1 MSSIN
6 AVNKCLVLVLFLLVF
21 GTGGKVC
28 AQFYNFES
36 SAVPVAWVAQQGQ
49 LAVDIEHYKEGSRS
63 LKWMTLGQSQL
74 EINPATSYTTTNTS
88 SIYFQLY
95 SPTITNDM
103 LVVELFNSSNTLL
116 RTMTIKINFTGWRE
130 VCRYYTEFSSSL
142 NITVSRLRFTIKPTE
157 VDVQRTLYIDD
168 VNFNVSKPALRLI
181 GNHWVEDADYFPI
194 ADKVNLLFYNYPIDI
209 PENTPDEDE
218 FSALNY
224 LKTINA
230 LQLAPKS
237 GNATELT
244 QARTYT
250 ESMNIVRNPDGSV
263 RGNPVSLRSTDLS
276 EDVMFRITRYLE
288 VLAADAPS
296 VVLFNDLLDH
306 LLDQGFAEGLTFE
319 VHSNSYTAARDI
331 PATLFKILPKCN
343 ERQKEE
349 VLKLCKW
356 LVQYGHVYLP
366 EDIYM
371 YNLNADIV
379 YNYSLHFMRVA
390 LNQSTNPKAIR
401 ELKAFKRF
409 YDRYAS
415 YTPADFDMLKP
426 DGTGFHHGTHYNSY
440 MYAYS
445 TYTSYLSYLKGTP
458 FQIEVASYE
467 RFRKAFISYYLMMPC
482 ATNDNRYM
490 PFSLCGRKPG
500 SLKASIRATGFTNM
514 IAAGDALY
522 GGADNEARAA
532 YNYFFKTNFYSGMPP
547 VEYNGFYAFN
557 YSPLGVYRGNGWV
570 ATMRSPTTK
579 FWGTEIY
586 ENTNRFGRYQSH
598 GSLEVMYDGD
608 ITTSGYPVLEDNVG
622 GWDWN
627 VVPGTTTVH
636 YTSWR
641 DMMPAKNTT
650 SRFAQYTASK
660 NFAGALAWDKIGLFA
675 ADFDQSDT
683 WGSKRFTST
692 NLTYKKSVLAIDGL
706 LISIG
711 SDINTSGTYPDDMKT
726 ATNLFQSVIY
736 PISLPMT
743 VNGTA
748 ISSTYQ
754 NTFNASSN
762 QQSIISPTGTGYII
776 PRGND
781 LLEVQYGNQTA
792 PVHTGADVDAPTTSL
807 TVAKAFLNHGVKKS
821 GKSYQMVV
829 VPSATNESLVGYASQ
844 VSSGSLY
851 EVLSS
856 NSKLHS
862 IYYKP
867 KGIMAYSCFEPQE
880 NIPVGLLKATTT
892 EGLLMYRKNA
902 FIQDAY
908 DFAVV
913 NPDLRPE
920 GEGFRWSWVER
931 GTTMV
936 ITVDGTWKLQSA
948 VEAVEILSVDDSQTR
963 IQIALEPGMPC
974 YFTLLDSITTNIDTA
989 FTSKQYFSFN
999 KAGNQFLLLRSEY
1012 QHAKVEV
1019 ELYQMDGQ
1027 CLSRKTY
1034 QMDGYQLLI
1043 ENPYRANGMIIAK
1056 VVINNDK
1063 YLYKLIVNGN

>member
-1 MSSIN
+1 MLAIN
-6 AVNKCLVLVLFLLVF
+6 VGNKYIVLVLILLGI
-21 GTGGKVC
+21 GTMGKVC
-28 AQFYNFES
+28 AQYYNFES
-36 SAVPVAWVAQQGQ
+36 SAIPVAWVAQQGE
-49 LAVDIEHYKEGSRS
+49 LAVAVEHYKEGSHS
-63 LKWMTLGQSQL
+63 LKWETLGQNQL
-74 EINPATSYTTTNTS
+74 DITPASSFTTTASS
-88 SIYFQLY
+88 SIYFQIY
-95 SPTITNDM
+95 SPEITNDL
-103 LVVELFNSSNTLL
+103 LVVEFLNSANTLL

-142 NITVSRLRFTIKPTE
+142 NITVSRIRFTIKPTE
-157 VDVQRTLYIDD
+157 ANVKRALYIDD

-181 GNHWVEDADYFPI
+181 GNHWVEDAEYFPEE
-194 ADKVNLLFYNYPIDI
+194 DKVNLLFHNYPIDI

-218 FSALNY
+218 LSALNY
-224 LKTINA
+224 LKTIKA

-237 GNATELT
+237 GNSSELN
-244 QARTYT
+244 QAKTYA
-250 ESMNIVRNPDGSV
+250 EGMNIVRNEDGSV
-263 RGNPVSLRSTDLS
+263 RGNPVSLRSSDLS
-276 EDVMFRITRYLE
+276 EDVMFSITRHLE
-288 VLAADAPS
+288 VLAADAS
-296 VVLFNDLLDH
+296 SSVLFNNLLDH
-306 LLDQGFAEGLTFE
+306 LLDQGFAEGLLFE
-319 VHSNSYTAARDI
+319 LQSNSYTAARDI
-331 PATLFKILPKCN
+331 PARLFNILPKCN

-356 LVQYGHVYLP
+356 LVQYSHVYLP

-371 YNLNADIV
+371 YKLNADIV
-379 YNYSLHFMRVA
+379 YNYSVHFMKVA
-390 LNQSTNPKAIR
+390 LNQSVNSKAVR

-445 TYTSYLSYLKGTP
+445 TYANYLSYLKDTP
-458 FQIEVASYE
+458 FQIAVDSYE
-467 RFRKAFISYYLMMPC
+467 RFKKAYISYYLMMPC
-482 ATNDNRYM
+482 APNDDRYM

-500 SLKASIRATGFTNM
+500 SLRSSIKSNGFVNM

-522 GGADNEARAA
+522 GSPDNEARAA
-532 YNYFFKTNFYSGMPP
+532 YNYFFKTNVYPGTPV

-586 ENTNRFGRYQSH
+586 ENTNRFGRYQSY

-608 ITTSGYPVLEDNVG
+608 ITTSGYPFLEDNVG

-636 YTSWR
+636 YSNWR

-650 SRFAQYTASK
+650 SRFAQYTVSK

-692 NLTYKKSVLAIDGL
+692 NLTYKKSVLAVDGL

-711 SDINTSGTYPDDMKT
+711 SDINTSGTYADDMKT

-736 PISLPMT
+736 PNSFAMK

-748 ISSTYQ
+748 ISTTYQ
-754 NTFNASSN
+754 NTFNAGIN
-762 QQSIISPTGTGYII
+762 QLSLISPTGTGYIV

-807 TVAKAFLNHGVKKS
+807 TVAKAFLNHGVKTS

-829 VPSATNESLVGYASQ
+829 VPAVTNESLAGYASQ

-867 KGIMAYSCFEPQE
+867 QGIMAYSCFEPQD
-880 NIPVGLLKATTT
+880 NIPVGLLNATTT

-913 NPDLRPE
+913 NPDLRPA
-920 GEGFRWSWVER
+920 GEGYRWSWVEQ

-936 ITVDGTWKLQSA
+936 ITIEGIWKLQSDSE
-948 VEAVEILSVDDSQTR
+948 VVKVLSVDDFQTQ
-963 IQIALEPGMPC
+963 IQIELEPGMPC
-974 YFTLLDSITTNIDTA
+974 YFTLIDSITNNADTA
-989 FTSKQYFSFN
+989 FTCKQYFSFR
-999 KAGNQFLLLRSEY
+999 KAGNQFLLLCSEY
-1012 QHAKVEV
+1012 QHTMVDVA
-1019 ELYQMDGQ
+1019 LYQMDGQ

-1034 QMDGYQLLI
+1034 LMNGYQLLI
-1043 ENPYRANGMIIAK
+1043 ENPYKAHGIVMAE
-1056 VVINNDK
+1056 VTINNDR
-1063 YLYKLIVNGN
+1063 YFHKLMVSGN